1 MININRKPITMANR
15 VGIRIGSGR
24 PAGGINEATSELKL
38 NLSELAREYTNGA
51 LDVLVKAMQSSQS
64 ESARTAGL
72 Y

>member
-1 MININRKPITMANR
+1 MININRKPITMTNR